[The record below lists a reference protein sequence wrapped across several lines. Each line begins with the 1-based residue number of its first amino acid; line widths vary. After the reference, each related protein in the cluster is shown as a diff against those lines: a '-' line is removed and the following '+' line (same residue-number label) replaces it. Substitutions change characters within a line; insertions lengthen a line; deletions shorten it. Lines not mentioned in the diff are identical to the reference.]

1 MNSIVF
7 TPLGMAFCVIPM
19 AVLYVRLTPK
29 SIEGTCYAIFVGTDN
44 FSSTTISPLIGS
56 FINKNFIGVT
66 NKNLLEPGYKGFLN
80 MNIF

>member
-1 MNSIVF
+1 
-7 TPLGMAFCVIPM
+7 MAFCVIPM

-56 FINKNFIGVT
+56 WLNKSFIGVT
-66 NKNLLEPGYKGFLN
+66 N
-80 MNIF
+80 

>member
-56 FINKNFIGVT
+56 FINKHFIGVT